1 MRRILALVGAIATLA
16 AGVTAAVAL
25 GAGTPSAPDTSTG
38 TTTAS
43 TALDT
48 ATGTTATTTAPDTL
62 TGTTTAST
70 ALDTATGTTA
80 TTTAPDTSTGTTTA
94 STAPDTATGTTATVA
109 AGATTNTASSKVWVC
124 HHTGSWKHP
133 YHLIHIS
140 NHALPAHM
148 NHGDVT
154 PGADNSCPTTQPAGT
169 KTHRE
174 NEQSDKAKT
183 KHDNPGKGDDKTE
196 TNDD

>member
-1 MRRILALVGAIATLA
+1 MRRILTLVGAIATLA

-25 GAGTPSAPDTSTG
+25 GAGTSSHDTSTG
-38 TTTAS
+38 TTTA
-43 TALDT
+43 A
-48 ATGTTATTTAPDTL
+48 AGGATTTTAQDTS
-62 TGTTTAST
+62 TGTTTAVT
-70 ALDTATGTTA
+70 PAAT

-94 STAPDTATGTTATVA
+94 A
-109 AGATTNTASSKVWVC
+109 AGGATTTTASSKVWVC

-140 NHALPAHM
+140 THALPAHM
-148 NHGDVT
+148 RHGDVT

-169 KTHRE
+169 KTHGRG
-174 NEQSDKAKT
+174 NGQSNNAKT
-183 KHDNPGKGDDKTE
+183 KDDNPGEGDDETE